1 MIIKNINSSIL
12 NNDIALSGFFYPDQF
27 VTAKQRNSKAYLKK
41 VVDYFSSIAFMQL
54 DKKKLMVKNYK
65 LRNGE
70 FDFKD
75 YSDSA
80 ELRQIDEILHN
91 YDETEFSYLRHYP
104 IINSPLNTLKGE
116 LIGRPRRER
125 VKAIDA
131 VSASEVLEYRSTLI
145 NQEILKRLQAKFAP
159 QAQQDENGE
168 PQLPE
173 EYYKELSAKMTNYT
187 TAAETWG
194 NKALTA
200 FKHYFNFSE
209 KNEDGFM
216 DFLTAGEEYHHI
228 YPDNSKI
235 GFKYKVENPINVW
248 YLGSAN
254 VRYTTECWAVGTLEL
269 MSISNILD
277 EYNLDKDE
285 IEQLTAKSV
294 SMDGNVMYTTQ
305 TPTLPDPTLLHWSMN
320 YSLEQLADATLLN
333 SLAFGNQQYHAVVKC
348 YWKGKKKIF
357 KRIYLD
363 DEGYQRFEYVDESY
377 KMDEKYGD
385 LELQESWINQWYK
398 ATRIGPYVYKEIEEL
413 EFNETCPIV
422 GIVNHTKNT
431 KGKSLL
437 DLMKGYQAAYNVCM
451 NQIWDLLS
459 KEIGVVFLGDLK
471 LVPKKN
477 SDNPIEEWMFE
488 ARERGVV
495 FVDSSIENTGGNVQF
510 NQVSRVDLTRSME
523 IQTRMQLAQALR
535 SECWELIGISRQRVG
550 SILASESATG
560 TNAALSQSFS
570 QTEPWF
576 KFHEDLMVMVIQT
589 ALNVMQFV
597 ELRKPESILNYLNSD
612 LDNVF
617 FKINRQELL
626 RNLHVYATN
635 SKEDKDR
642 VEMLKQ
648 LLQPAMQNGAEL
660 MDAVQILSADSENRI
675 KDVLSKIQERKE
687 KQQKQMQDQ
696 QQQEMQMKQQQFE
709 QQQQMLMQQ
718 QQDKMMNDNQNAQA
732 DRETKIRIAEIQ
744 ALGFEKNDIDNSSDI
759 MQASKNALDAS
770 RHEFDKLIKMKEM
783 QQEDRRMDI
792 DEKQIVGREEV
803 ARMRNKN
810 KKK

>member
-1 MIIKNINSSIL
+1 MIIKQISSSPL
-12 NNDIALSGFFYPDQF
+12 NHDIAVSGFFYPDQF
-27 VTAKQRNSKAYLKK
+27 VTEKQRNSKAYLKK
-41 VVDYFSSIAFMQL
+41 VMDYFSSIAFMQL
-54 DKKKLMVKNYK
+54 DKKKLIVKNYK

-91 YDETEFSYLRHYP
+91 YNETDFTYLRHYP

-125 VKAIDA
+125 VKAIDDL
-131 VSASEVLEYRSTLI
+131 SASEILEYRSNLLY
-145 NQEILKRLQAKFAP
+145 QEIVKRLQNKFAP
-159 QAQQDENGE
+159 ETTPEGQSEM
-168 PQLPE
+168 PE
-173 EYYKELSAKMTNYT
+173 EYYKELSDKLTSYT
-187 TAAETWG
+187 TAAEQWG
-194 NKALTA
+194 NKAIKA
-200 FKHYFNFSE
+200 FKHYFNYSE

-216 DFLTAGEEYHHI
+216 DFLTAGEEYHHF

-269 MSISNILD
+269 ASISNILD
-277 EYNLDKDE
+277 EFTLDEKE
-285 IEQLTAKSV
+285 IEQLTSKSV
-294 SMDGNVMYTTQ
+294 SMDGNIMYTTQ
-305 TPTLPDPTLLHWSMN
+305 TPTLPDPSLLHWSMN
-320 YSLEQLADATLLN
+320 FSLQQLADATLLN
-333 SLAFGNQQYHAVVKC
+333 SLAFGNQQYHAVVKA

-357 KRIYLD
+357 KRVYLD

-377 KMDEKYGD
+377 KFSKEHGD
-385 LELQESWINQWYK
+385 LSLEETWVNQWYR
-398 ATRIGPYVYKEIEEL
+398 ATRIGPYVYKEIEEV
-413 EFNETCPIV
+413 EFNDTCPIV

-451 NQIWDLLS
+451 NQIWELLA
-459 KEIGVVFLGDLK
+459 KEVGVVFLGDLK

-477 SDNPIEEWMFE
+477 SDDPIEQWMYE

-495 FVDSSIENTGGNVQF
+495 FVDSSIENTGGPVQF
-510 NQVSRVDLTRSME
+510 NQVSRVDLTRSSE
-523 IQTRMQLAQALR
+523 IQSRIMLAQSLR
-535 SECWELIGISRQRVG
+535 NECWELIGISRQRVG
-550 SILASESATG
+550 SVLASESATG

-576 KFHEDLMVMVIQT
+576 KFHEDLMTMVIQT
-589 ALNVMQFV
+589 ALNIMQYV

-612 LDNVF
+612 LDNIF

-635 SKEDKDR
+635 SKEDKEK

-648 LLQPAMQNGAEL
+648 LLQPAMQNGADL
-660 MDAVQILSADSENRI
+660 SDAVQILSADSENRI
-675 KDVLSKIQERKE
+675 KDVLRKIQERKDKME
-687 KQQKQMQDQ
+687 KMRMDQ
-696 QQQEMQMKQQQFE
+696 QNRAMELKQQEMQMNAELSQKQHE
-709 QQQQMLMQQ
+709 E
-718 QQDKMMNDNQNAQA
+718 KMMNDNMNAQA
-732 DRETKIRIAEIQ
+732 DRETKIQIAEIQ
-744 ALGFEKNDIDNSSDI
+744 SLSYERNDIDNTADI
-759 MQASKNALDAS
+759 AKATENALDVS
-770 RHEFDKLIKMKEM
+770 KQNFEKMIRMKEL

-792 DEKQIVGREEV
+792 DEEQLKSREEI
-803 ARMRNKN
+803 AKMKNKN
-810 KKK
+810 TKKKK